1 MGVHGLFAFICQR
14 YPCVCET
21 VSECQIP
28 KFDALYLDI
37 NELLYKCVEE
47 FTVKDEDV
55 FKNLFNSIELIFQ
68 LIQPQK
74 LLFLAV
80 DGVHPSA
87 KINPHYT
94 SMLMDE
100 AEKMLLKSQC
110 KFDSNNFKPGTLFMC
125 KLTEQLKY
133 FISYKISNDTE
144 WQKCKII
151 LSGSEVPGEGEH
163 KIIEYIRFMK
173 SEPDF
178 NPNTRHCIYGH
189 DADLII
195 LCLCSQISNVSLLR
209 RNRLS
214 YENINSRIEALAGT
228 KFCIV
233 HLSLLKKY
241 IEYEFSSL
249 KKKINFFNIEKII
262 DDWVLIG
269 FLVGNDFLTALP
281 HLYNLREALPL
292 LYNVYIEILPALGG
306 YMNESGTLNLGRF
319 EMFIKKLSD
328 IEIQLLANSCNDSE
342 CSEDNI
348 TETNVDIIV
357 LPSDL
362 MKNNANSIAIT
373 LLQKLNIDKNMNSD
387 ENIDE
392 NEDDTDNESS
402 FKRDIINA
410 FRSQVENYIKTIQWN
425 LSYYYKDC
433 CSWSWHYPYSF
444 SPFIFN
450 IKNFKDLKYDF
461 ELGET
466 TPHFLHLLKVTP
478 SFSKHILPIAF
489 QNIWKDEDEEKKQ
502 QYIKNISTTCLTY
515 INSKKEDK
523 WKAAASFSLSMISL
537 KNVEL
542 LSIAIVEHYDKLTEE
557 EKLRNNFGPLWIFTY
572 SEDDLGVYPA
582 PEYFP
587 SVNNN
592 HAKISVKYPE
602 EIICP
607 VEKLVLSQSPDVRAA
622 EYLPGFPTLKF
633 IEHTPRL
640 ENFEM
645 VRTQPAMLQD
655 IMTLNVVTKE
665 DLLDLQTIASEI
677 LEKVVYV
684 NWPYLTEAKVVAVSN
699 SKVKLYTNDKNY
711 ESNDY
716 QFCTAV
722 VNKLM
727 WNQDKENVTETYKN
741 RWFINIGRTD
751 ILVHA
756 HPLLGMRYIFDT
768 QGLLRREMQWSKELM
783 IYAYQMVLK
792 NVPTPNDN
800 IEHQRTV
807 FDVFSPGCKCFM
819 IDYPY
824 YGSMVEVY
832 DNEHYSTSGKVKI
845 STTVIEEPNLNKS
858 KFTQLHHKTQ
868 YMSSFKIGQCLGING
883 GLVSLITGIFWIANK
898 DNDLRRYNLGLNLKR
913 NRHNKEVHGYTK
925 KLNGRWLYSEKV
937 VEVIQN
943 YMFEWPELFEKMAN
957 ANYSDV
963 CYKLDLPVEENAV
976 RILDYMKKQKFYNSQ
991 ALICGADSVE
1001 METISEIEKELDDYV
1016 HRAPSL
1022 KKKIVLMQVEPNL
1035 LLKPE
1040 LLSRNWPPDVNSYN
1054 YLLDRVICIRDCF
1067 TVPMALKGV
1076 IIAIEKEKIGRD
1088 NIYTVLFDT
1097 PFIGGLT
1104 FSGCAKNR
1112 CYRLSIFDF
1121 LNISHGERS
1130 KKEKVSVISFNN
1142 EDESTLIQKV
1152 VLDDI

>member
-195 LCLCSQISNVSLLR
+195 LCLCSQISN
-209 RNRLS
+209 
-214 YENINSRIEALAGT
+214 
-228 KFCIV
+228 
-233 HLSLLKKY
+233 
-241 IEYEFSSL
+241 
-249 KKKINFFNIEKII
+249 
-262 DDWVLIG
+262 
-269 FLVGNDFLTALP
+269 
-281 HLYNLREALPL
+281 
-292 LYNVYIEILPALGG
+292 
-306 YMNESGTLNLGRF
+306 
-319 EMFIKKLSD
+319 
-328 IEIQLLANSCNDSE
+328 
-342 CSEDNI
+342 
-348 TETNVDIIV
+348 
-357 LPSDL
+357 
-362 MKNNANSIAIT
+362 
-373 LLQKLNIDKNMNSD
+373 KLNIDKNMNSD